1 MEKEVCGRARSHLKK
16 VFWKWVGLENIK
28 GRILMFKIMHL
39 AGTAWHQEACS
50 DLCVSFDRPLHHN
63 ILKGLFWIVL
73 QECFS
78 SAEYVIWLNASAPG
92 GSKRSKLESNFSRAK
107 SYDKKPKGGYYSN
120 SNRFAAHLE
129 PRMVNLYC
137 IHSQTKNAF
146 LICNLL
152 FVLCNGHKVSI

>member
-1 MEKEVCGRARSHLKK
+1 MSGEGGLWQGSVSLEKSLLKMSWS
-16 VFWKWVGLENIK
+16 WKYK

-92 GSKRSKLESNFSRAK
+92 GSKPSKLESNFSQAK

-129 PRMVNLYC
+129 PC
-137 IHSQTKNAF
+137 IFHLWSGNRVSTKF
-146 LICNLL
+146 L
-152 FVLCNGHKVSI
+152 FMSVMF